1 MKTMLLVDGYSMLF
15 RAFYATMY
23 GRMMSTKKG
32 IPTNA
37 IYGFAN
43 MLQKAMDL
51 IQPDSVV
58 VAFDAGKSTFRNE
71 IYPDYKGTRKEAP
84 EELVP
89 QFQLVRDY
97 LDAYGIEH
105 IDKMGLEADDII
117 GTLAKRYPEYN
128 INILTSDRDMLQLID
143 STTSIWLM
151 KKGISEVEE
160 YDEKKL
166 MLEYG
171 ITPKQIIDLKALMG
185 DTADNIPGIP
195 GIGEKTALK
204 LLGEFNT
211 LENVLS
217 NTDKLKG
224 KLKEKVEN
232 NKGLAIMSKELATI
246 RCDVDIEKDD
256 DDYKFKPNYK
266 RLVEFLELVEMN
278 SIKKRYED
286 LIEINFNNIEAK
298 YEVVTYIPEDF
309 LNAEVAIF
317 FDDNNES
324 YFKAEVL
331 GLALNNGKRNIYIYL
346 KDIISNSNIINFL
359 EGKSYKIGYDIKRNL
374 HLANSLNLNI
384 KFDFD
389 VMISSFLCN
398 STLTSLDKIVE
409 EYNLDTV
416 DKNSSSIEYS
426 TTFSK
431 NIIKLYEITKPLL
444 KEYELESLF
453 YNLEMP
459 LSEILFEMEKE
470 GVCVDEEVLDVIAKE
485 TLAKINRLTDLIYKE
500 ANCEFNI
507 NSPKQLAKV
516 LFDDLGLPSK
526 KKRSTAVD
534 VLEKLSGFHPIIDYL
549 MEYRKLQKIYS
560 TYAEGLKKYIQTDNK
575 IHTVFN
581 QSISQTGR
589 LSSSDPNL
597 QNISVRD
604 EQGSQVRKA
613 FIPSKGNILIA
624 SDYSQIELRVLGHMA
639 NEEGLIDA
647 FNSNMDVHTK
657 TAMEVFNITQEEVDS
672 NARRKAKAVNFG
684 IVYGISDFGLSQQL
698 NISRKEAKEFMEV
711 YNERFPRIQ
720 KYMDEVVEYCKSHGY
735 VKTLINRRR
744 MIPQI
749 KDKNHMVREFGK
761 RAAMNAPIQ
770 GSAADIIKL
779 AMVDISL
786 MMKEQNVK
794 SKMILQVH
802 DELIFDVKLEEVEVM
817 KEIIQNGMVNV
828 MKLKVPL
835 VAECKIGNNWLEVK

>member
-1 MKTMLLVDGYSMLF
+1 
-15 RAFYATMY
+15 
-23 GRMMSTKKG
+23 
-32 IPTNA
+32 
-37 IYGFAN
+37 
-43 MLQKAMDL
+43 
-51 IQPDSVV
+51 
-58 VAFDAGKSTFRNE
+58 
-71 IYPDYKGTRKEAP
+71 
-84 EELVP
+84 
-89 QFQLVRDY
+89 
-97 LDAYGIEH
+97 
-105 IDKMGLEADDII
+105 
-117 GTLAKRYPEYN
+117 
-128 INILTSDRDMLQLID
+128 
-143 STTSIWLM
+143 
-151 KKGISEVEE
+151 
-160 YDEKKL
+160 
-166 MLEYG
+166 
-171 ITPKQIIDLKALMG
+171 MG

-459 LSEILFEMEKE
+459 L
-470 GVCVDEEVLDVIAKE
+470 
-485 TLAKINRLTDLIYKE
+485 
-500 ANCEFNI
+500 
-507 NSPKQLAKV
+507 
-516 LFDDLGLPSK
+516 
-526 KKRSTAVD
+526 
-534 VLEKLSGFHPIIDYL
+534 
-549 MEYRKLQKIYS
+549 
-560 TYAEGLKKYIQTDNK
+560 
-575 IHTVFN
+575 
-581 QSISQTGR
+581 
-589 LSSSDPNL
+589 
-597 QNISVRD
+597 
-604 EQGSQVRKA
+604 
-613 FIPSKGNILIA
+613 
-624 SDYSQIELRVLGHMA
+624 
-639 NEEGLIDA
+639 
-647 FNSNMDVHTK
+647 
-657 TAMEVFNITQEEVDS
+657 
-672 NARRKAKAVNFG
+672 
-684 IVYGISDFGLSQQL
+684 
-698 NISRKEAKEFMEV
+698 
-711 YNERFPRIQ
+711 
-720 KYMDEVVEYCKSHGY
+720 
-735 VKTLINRRR
+735 
-744 MIPQI
+744 
-749 KDKNHMVREFGK
+749 
-761 RAAMNAPIQ
+761 
-770 GSAADIIKL
+770 
-779 AMVDISL
+779 
-786 MMKEQNVK
+786 
-794 SKMILQVH
+794 
-802 DELIFDVKLEEVEVM
+802 
-817 KEIIQNGMVNV
+817 
-828 MKLKVPL
+828 
-835 VAECKIGNNWLEVK
+835 KIGRAHV